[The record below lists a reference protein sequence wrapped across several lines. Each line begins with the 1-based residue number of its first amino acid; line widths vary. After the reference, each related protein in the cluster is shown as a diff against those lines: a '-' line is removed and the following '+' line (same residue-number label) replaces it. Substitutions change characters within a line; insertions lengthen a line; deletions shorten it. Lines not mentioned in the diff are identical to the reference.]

1 MKLTE
6 IASLFGISDVLEIS
20 ELKGGHINRT
30 YLVTAASGRY
40 ILQSLNREVFA
51 YPETVM
57 RNISAVGEAFAR
69 LENSPVT
76 VPHYL
81 STKGTNFLEAHGE
94 IWRMYVYT
102 ASEENDRSSPYL
114 MGLSFGTFIKAVNG
128 ENIRLGTVI
137 DDFHSFSRY
146 FEKLSRI
153 ATEKAELFK
162 GIRERFDGIFTEKLP
177 MRNVHNDAK
186 ADNVIIGRL
195 CTVIDLDTAMPGY
208 AALDYGDM
216 IRSVCKGNA
225 PDMTAVREIT
235 RGFAEG
241 LDGLLTSE
249 EIASLYYG
257 ILWAVGELS
266 MRYYIDGIG
275 RNGYFKRKTPG
286 ECICRGDELYA
297 QLCAFMEREEEICE
311 IIGEEFLER

>member
-1 MKLTE
+1 MKLAE
-6 IASLFGISDVLEIS
+6 IASLFGVSDVSEIS

-40 ILQSLNREVFA
+40 VLQSLNREVFA

-57 RNISAVGEAFAR
+57 RNISAVGEAFSR

-76 VPHYL
+76 VPRYL
-81 STKGTNFLEAHGE
+81 LARGTNFLEVGGE
-94 IWRMYVYT
+94 IWRMYGYAAAEKT
-102 ASEENDRSSPYL
+102 EKSGEYL
-114 MGLSFGTFIKAVNG
+114 TGLSFGTFIKVVNG
-128 ENIRLGTVI
+128 ENVRLGTAI
-137 DDFHSFSRY
+137 DGFHSFSRY

-153 ATEKAELFK
+153 APEKAELFK
-162 GIRERFDGIFTEKLP
+162 GIRERLDGIFTEKLP

-186 ADNVIIGRL
+186 ADNVIIGRQ

-216 IRSVCKGNA
+216 IRSVCKGTA
-225 PDMTAVREIT
+225 PDMTAVGEIT

-241 LDGLLTSE
+241 LDGLLTGE

-257 ILWAVGELS
+257 ILCAAGELS
-266 MRYYIDGIG
+266 MRYYIDGVG
-275 RNGYFKRKTPG
+275 RNGYFKGKTPG
-286 ECICRGDELYA
+286 ECIYRGDELYA
-297 QLCAFMEREEEICE
+297 QLCMFTDYEAEICR
-311 IIGEEFLER
+311 IIAEAFFQK